1 MNRKFFLQLCATF
14 ILLMA
19 CISTAFAAETWV
31 TDPKTGAKIGWS
43 SSDWT
48 LTAASWS
55 GPLVG
60 GKAEGKG
67 ELDATIRYKDGT
79 TVHMKGEVEMIA
91 GLLDGKVTIKYS
103 DGDLF
108 EGNYKQGF
116 RTGPGIYR
124 FKDGNYYEGDY
135 KYGKYDGQGIFR
147 FNSGAYYEGSW
158 KNGAYNGKGILKYE
172 DGRIYE
178 GDFVNNLPEGFGVGK
193 DATGKVIHDGQ
204 WKGGM
209 PYEALK
215 ADKVLGIPW
224 GASEA
229 DAKKILLQRPKMA
242 GPFSFMSGKDGQIT
256 WKGYSGAYADYADA
270 WIYVYFYQDKMW
282 QVRISWPLKADQVMN
297 RFDAMKQGLTAR
309 YGKPYVEKGKFL
321 DTYLAWA
328 LGNNH
333 FVDLEIRKNT
343 TKLTPADPTPQTHPF
358 RVGVAYYNS
367 NVAKELGLIKSPGGG
382 AHKDF

>member
-1 MNRKFFLQLCATF
+1 
-14 ILLMA
+14 MA

-43 SSDWT
+43 ASDWT
-48 LTAASWS
+48 LIAANWS
-55 GPLVG
+55 GPSVG

-67 ELDATIRYKDGT
+67 ELNATLRYKDGT
-79 TVHMKGEVEMIA
+79 SLQAKGEVEMVA
-91 GLLDGKVTIKYS
+91 GLLNGKASFHYS
-103 DGDLF
+103 NGDSF
-108 EGNYKQGF
+108 EGAYTQGI
-116 RTGPGIYR
+116 RTGQGIYR
-124 FKDGNYYEGDY
+124 FKNGSYYDGEWKYGDY
-135 KYGKYDGQGIFR
+135 
-147 FNSGAYYEGSW
+147 E
-158 KNGAYNGKGILKYE
+158 GKGILKYE

-178 GDFVNNLPEGFGVGK
+178 GDFVKGQPEGFGVGK

-204 WKGGM
+204 WNGGM
-209 PYEALK
+209 PVEVVK
-215 ADKVLGIPW
+215 AEKVLGIPW
-224 GASEA
+224 GANES
-229 DAKKILLQRPKMA
+229 DTKTILLQRAKTT
-242 GPFSFMSGKDGQIT
+242 GPYSFMGGKDGQNI
-256 WKGYSGAYADYADA
+256 WKGYSGPYADFPDA

-282 QVRISWPLKADQVMN
+282 QVRISWPLKEDQVMN

-367 NVAKELGLIKSPGGG
+367 NVAKELGLIKSPGSGT
-382 AHKDF
+382 HKDF

>member
-1 MNRKFFLQLCATF
+1 MKRKIFLRLCATLV
-14 ILLMA
+14 LLLA
-19 CISTAFAAETWV
+19 SISTAFAAETWV
-31 TDPKTGAKIGWS
+31 TDPKTGAKIGWTIN
-43 SSDWT
+43 DWT
-48 LTAASWS
+48 ITEGSWS
-55 GPLVG
+55 GPTVN

-67 ELDATIRYKDGT
+67 ELNATIRYKDGQS
-79 TVHMKGEVEMIA
+79 VQIMGEVEMVA
-91 GLLDGKVTIKYS
+91 GLLDGKAALQMS
-103 DGDLF
+103 N
-108 EGNYKQGF
+108 GNSFVGTYVHGVIN
-116 RTGPGIYR
+116 GHGIYR
-124 FKDGNYYEGDY
+124 FKDGNYYEGTWKD
-135 KYGKYDGQGIFR
+135 GKYDGKGIFR
-147 FNSGAYYEGSW
+147 FANGAYYDGEW
-158 KNGAYNGKGILKYE
+158 KDGDYAGKGILKYE

-204 WKGGM
+204 WKGGI

-215 ADKVLGIPW
+215 SDKVLGIPW

-282 QVRISWPLKADQVMN
+282 QVRVSWPLKEDQVMD
-297 RFDAMKQGLTAR
+297 RFDAMKQGLTER

-358 RVGVAYYNS
+358 RVQIAYYNS

-382 AHKDF
+382 THKDF

>member
-1 MNRKFFLQLCATF
+1 MNRKTFLRLCATLV
-14 ILLMA
+14 LLLA
-19 CISTAFAAETWV
+19 SISAAFAAETWV

-43 SSDWT
+43 ASDWT
-48 LTAASWS
+48 ITAASWS
-55 GPLVG
+55 GPSVG

-67 ELDATIRYKDGT
+67 ELNATLRYKDGT
-79 TVHMKGEVEMIA
+79 SLQAKGEVEMVA
-91 GLLDGKVTIKYS
+91 GLLNGKASFQYS
-103 DGDLF
+103 NGDSF
-108 EGNYKQGF
+108 EGAYTQGI
-116 RTGPGIYR
+116 RTGQGIYR
-124 FKDGNYYEGDY
+124 FKNGSY
-135 KYGKYDGQGIFR
+135 YDGQWKYGD
-147 FNSGAYYEGSW
+147 YE
-158 KNGAYNGKGILKYE
+158 GKGILKYE

-178 GDFVNNLPEGFGVGK
+178 GDFVKGQPEGFGVGK

-204 WKGGM
+204 WKSGM

-256 WKGYSGAYADYADA
+256 WKGYSGPYADYADA

-282 QVRISWPLKADQVMN
+282 QVRISWPLKEDQVFD
-297 RFDAMKQGLTAR
+297 RFNAIKQGLTER
-309 YGKPYVEKGKFL
+309 YGKPFVDRGKFL
-321 DTYLAWA
+321 DAYLAWD
-328 LGNNH
+328 LGKSYIA
-333 FVDLEIRKNT
+333 DLEIRKNT
-343 TKLTPADPTPQTHPF
+343 TKLTSADPTPQTHPF
-358 RVGVAYYNS
+358 RVVVAYYDS